1 MEFKFIK
8 ENRDEN
14 KRKAIF
20 KDMKQKYPDK
30 IPIVIEKD
38 PKAKMKDISKT
49 KYLIPRYS
57 NSSEFF
63 NLIRKKIEIEE
74 GEALFML
81 VKGIYTLNPNND
93 LSEIYEKYHDKDGF
107 LYIVYSSENT
117 LGSNF

>member
-1 MEFKFIK
+1 MEFKFKK
-8 ENRDEN
+8 EQDEN
-14 KRKAIF
+14 KRKQTF
-20 KDMKQKYPDK
+20 KNIKQKYPDR

-38 PKAKMKDISKT
+38 PRTKMKDLIKT

-74 GEALFML
+74 GSALFML

-107 LYIVYSSENT
+107 LYIVYSSEKT